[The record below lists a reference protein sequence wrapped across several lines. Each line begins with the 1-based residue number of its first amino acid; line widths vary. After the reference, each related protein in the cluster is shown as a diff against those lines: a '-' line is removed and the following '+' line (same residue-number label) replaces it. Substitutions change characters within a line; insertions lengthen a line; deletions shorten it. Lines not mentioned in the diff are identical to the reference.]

1 LFISQR
7 VSSKNLEN
15 IVRAIQGISSDGS
28 SSSVE
33 VILVVMRA
41 SNYFMLSNQILF
53 GTIK

>member
-28 SSSVE
+28 SSVE